1 MTSTSTTPDL
11 DEKKTDSSSST
22 KTQTINIKGFIIS
35 LISLFIFIFLYF
47 SFSGINLYLSKLS
60 QANILPTDIKCFPYT
75 DHIPSISQIISNIFY
90 ATNENGEN
98 MSMKIQFD
106 IPFND
111 TKSKHSFI
119 QSLQKYKGTPQ
130 QPAHFLARYF
140 IEIMESLMQLNYVG
154 MTTYFNS
161 LNSLPETV
169 CVLISPILTGFFLM
183 FAMFVEFFYFIFI
196 WFYCMQIFFEKDP
209 TSQNNNSN
217 ETNKREK
224 IELMSDPVNY
234 MIAIAFAF
242 LFFII
247 LTVIIGAIPIISIIV
262 FIICVFTVMDY
273 KAHFINSQNEKGM
286 KATIS
291 VIINNI
297 FKYYKGTIATLFS
310 VFFISNIITY
320 LGTIPGII
328 SIIVIILI
336 FFNKLGIP
344 IFKTNIPESKY
355 LSKIIEV
362 YQANRTCTNNETS
375 TKSPPAKG
383 LLGLFKKPSPVSQ
396 PATPASSSVSSDV
409 AEYKKSPPQSVL
421 SASESKS
428 DLSASESKSDLS
440 SSESKSDLSSS
451 ESKSDLSASESKS
464 DLSASESKSA
474 LSSSESKSDLS
485 ASESKSDLSASESKS
500 DLSSSESK
508 SDLSSSSQKPITQS
522 SLLTTDADAA
532 AIDAANNV
540 VPAPAVST
548 ATNMVS
554 TDMGSNEGT
563 AEVGSTNTANN
574 DEVPAVTPT
583 PAAAIDAAAI
593 DAAAIDAAAIDA
605 AAIDAAAIDAAA
617 IDAAAIDAAN
627 NGVPTPAAAI
637 DAAAIDAAATDM
649 GSNEVPAGDN
659 TEVGTAGKTS
669 TDTGSNGDNTEVV
682 STDGANEGV
691 PVDKGEQLGG
701 RRGRGGGGGDFSQNN
716 YFKSKASSKNIPSL
730 NKKFLLQLNKYLR

>member
-451 ESKSDLSASESKS
+451 
-464 DLSASESKSA
+464 
-474 LSSSESKSDLS
+474 
-485 ASESKSDLSASESKS
+485 
-500 DLSSSESK
+500 
-508 SDLSSSSQKPITQS
+508 SQKPITQS

-574 DEVPAVTPT
+574 DEVPAVT
-583 PAAAIDAAAI
+583 
-593 DAAAIDAAAIDA
+593 
-605 AAIDAAAIDAAA
+605 
-617 IDAAAIDAAN
+617 
-627 NGVPTPAAAI
+627 PTPAAAI